1 MALTIKNLA
10 NQNAAPQRAEAAK
23 PGPAKTRTTVK
34 PWEVEPIEKGDG
46 AEPQV
51 LQAGEGVAAE
61 SALPAPNVEES
72 PTSPAPSAEAVAQAE
87 PSREPAMEMREVEK
101 HGRQPPAPPVEET
114 KRAEPAREPA
124 PRAKPAAERAPKGY
138 AADADDVERGLDQ
151 VLGDVEELKLQLR
164 NAQKSKRALEEEL
177 TVAKAKIQETAARA
191 DERAHTIVHLQEELG
206 ELGAETQRQLAE
218 LCAADGERAEGARE
232 LKRFRVELKDTQ
244 GRASAREAEVAT
256 LRGAL
261 ETLGKKAEARE
272 QQVKQSNE
280 EHTLRWRKFEDQLNQ
295 KDRELF
301 QARATIDELRQEKA
315 LLETRLA
322 RLERWRAAFQK
333 VRSTVEGARERTATE
348 TEPEV

>member
-1 MALTIKNLA
+1 
-10 NQNAAPQRAEAAK
+10 
-23 PGPAKTRTTVK
+23 
-34 PWEVEPIEKGDG
+34 
-46 AEPQV
+46 
-51 LQAGEGVAAE
+51 
-61 SALPAPNVEES
+61 
-72 PTSPAPSAEAVAQAE
+72 
-87 PSREPAMEMREVEK
+87 
-101 HGRQPPAPPVEET
+101 
-114 KRAEPAREPA
+114 
-124 PRAKPAAERAPKGY
+124 
-138 AADADDVERGLDQ
+138 
-151 VLGDVEELKLQLR
+151 
-164 NAQKSKRALEEEL
+164 
-177 TVAKAKIQETAARA
+177 
-191 DERAHTIVHLQEELG
+191 
-206 ELGAETQRQLAE
+206 
-218 LCAADGERAEGARE
+218 
-232 LKRFRVELKDTQ
+232 
-244 GRASAREAEVAT
+244 VAT